1 MEKVLTIGEKLKCIK
16 DTPWAGFN
24 HGIKTDKPE
33 TNKNPA
39 FGEICEVS
47 GVFYDP
53 SGEVDDVHYIITL
66 VGYGET
72 LYSARRFERCGET
85 EEKNI
90 GETE

>member
-1 MEKVLTIGEKLKCIK
+1 MEQMFAVGEKVKCIK
-16 DTPWAGFN
+16 NTPWGGFN
-24 HGIKTDKPE
+24 QGIKTDNPE

-39 FGEICEVS
+39 FEEICEVS

-72 LYSARRFERCGET
+72 LYSARRFERVEVSSGPQNANC
-85 EEKNI
+85 
-90 GETE
+90 